1 MKESAAEVGW
11 NTAKSPDFSMR
22 TSARNQFTGR
32 ITHIRW
38 GTALCE
44 VELQLSGGESI
55 VCIVSCDRALGLR
68 FQVGGIGFALVN
80 ATSVIVTTDRTDGFR
95 LSARNQ
101 LCGSIKQLHTGM
113 ENVEVSIALKGG
125 GTLLAIVTHE
135 SAKEL
140 ELTEGKAVSAIFK
153 ASSVILGV
161 AV

>member
-1 MKESAAEVGW
+1 
-11 NTAKSPDFSMR
+11 MR

-38 GTALCE
+38 GTAICE
-44 VELQLSGGESI
+44 VKLQLTGGEC
-55 VCIVSCDRALGLR
+55 VLCIVSCDRALGLR
-68 FQVGGIGFALVN
+68 LQLGGTAFALVN
-80 ATSVIVTTDRTDGFR
+80 ATSVIVTTDGTEGFR

-101 LCGSIKQLHTGM
+101 LTGSIKQLRTGM

-125 GTLLAIVTHE
+125 DTLQAIVALE
-135 SAKEL
+135 SVKEL
-140 ELTEGKAVSAIFK
+140 ELTEGKPVSAIFK